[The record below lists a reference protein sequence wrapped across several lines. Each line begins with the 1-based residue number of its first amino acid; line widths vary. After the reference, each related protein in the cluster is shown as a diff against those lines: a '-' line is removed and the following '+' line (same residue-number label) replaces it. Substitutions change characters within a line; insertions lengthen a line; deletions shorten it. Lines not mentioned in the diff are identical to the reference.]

1 MWNLWHGKLSWE
13 RGVRGFSWKR
23 LCLWGKLVMRK
34 GLQQALCCIWRYL
47 NFKIF
52 NFGFRLW
59 IYECIKLCLQ
69 WNTIPIPAIQFN
81 NKNPNIGQ
89 LLWPVASVLI
99 NKVSDDAGQW
109 NGHDIVISIG
119 GIVLKKAL
127 YVAWH
132 TKKSWAFSDL
142 VAAICATLH
151 KTFVCSKYANRVSH
165 FLLHWMQIICIFI

>member
-34 GLQQALCCIWRYL
+34 GLQQALCRIWRYL

-119 GIVLKKAL
+119 RIFFIEHFVCCM
-127 YVAWH
+127 

-142 VAAICATLH
+142 VVAISAALLE
-151 KTFVCSKYANRVSH
+151 TFVRCKYANSVSQ
-165 FLLHWMQIICIFI
+165 FLFYL